1 MKAVIYTAPNTV
13 EVVDKPIPQPEDGEV
28 VVKITA
34 SGLCGS
40 DLHTYRGDTAGLSK
54 LGFTMGHEFVG
65 HVHSTKSDSFKVG
78 DRVVSPFTISCG
90 HCFFCEKGL
99 TGRCEK
105 SRLFG
110 GDKLEGAQAEFVLV
124 PMADTTLFHA
134 PEALPDSHLIMM
146 ADIFPTGCSVVKN
159 AWNLLLEPERKN
171 AVCCVIGCGPVGLCA
186 IMAAKEKFAKVYAID
201 PVAERRAVA
210 EKYGA
215 IPLDPNSDPAAV
227 LHAATS
233 NRGPDAVLE
242 VVGNN
247 AALNLA
253 ISLVRVSGVISSCG
267 VHNHEITI
275 PGNVAYGK
283 GFRMQFGRCHARAMF
298 AESLEIL
305 KKVSK
310 ETPELIDGFVQ
321 KKVKLEDAPEYY
333 RLFNQ
338 QKVGKVIFDLSS

>member
-1 MKAVIYTAPNTV
+1 MLLIRLLSD
-13 EVVDKPIPQPEDGEV
+13 EVG
-28 VVKITA
+28 
-34 SGLCGS
+34 
-40 DLHTYRGDTAGLSK
+40 
-54 LGFTMGHEFVG
+54 GFAMSNRNFDQL
-65 HVHSTKSDSFKVG
+65 KSD
-78 DRVVSPFTISCG
+78 
-90 HCFFCEKGL
+90 
-99 TGRCEK
+99 
-105 SRLFG
+105 
-110 GDKLEGAQAEFVLV
+110 
-124 PMADTTLFHA
+124 DT
-134 PEALPDSHLIMM
+134 
-146 ADIFPTGCSVVKN
+146 K
-159 AWNLLLEPERKN
+159 
-171 AVCCVIGCGPVGLCA
+171 
-186 IMAAKEKFAKVYAID
+186 
-201 PVAERRAVA
+201 AVA

-321 KKVKLEDAPEYY
+321 KKVKLEDAPEVS
-333 RLFNQ
+333 RR
-338 QKVGKVIFDLSS
+338 GKGARGR